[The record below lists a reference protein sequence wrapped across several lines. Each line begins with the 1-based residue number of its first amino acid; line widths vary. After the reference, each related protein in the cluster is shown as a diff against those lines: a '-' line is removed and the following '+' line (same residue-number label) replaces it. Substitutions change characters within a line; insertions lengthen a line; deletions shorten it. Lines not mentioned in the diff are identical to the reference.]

1 MSSPSNLMTRGS
13 EIILIFG
20 FPQTWSLS
28 LGGNFRT
35 RTSGAV
41 SSDACRTHCP
51 PAGAA
56 FLSAVENSL
65 RRSDPAERS
74 GRAVRAP
81 SDFDRLLA
89 LDDAARPGRAPFSQR
104 RQRKASSTP
113 GPPFEFR
120 PCPRSRELGPAR
132 RLATMKNGSSELLQ
146 PGSSLGGT
154 WPRACVTDE
163 SGAFLQKASHPS
175 DAQARAR
182 SGRPQTALRF
192 QQ

>member
-65 RRSDPAERS
+65 RRSDPAEPFARHPTLTGFSRLTTRRVQDGLRFRREGS
-74 GRAVRAP
+74 GR
-81 SDFDRLLA
+81 L
-89 LDDAARPGRAPFSQR
+89 
-104 RQRKASSTP
+104 RQRPVLPSNSAHALVHAS
-113 GPPFEFR
+113 
-120 PCPRSRELGPAR
+120 LGPR
-132 RLATMKNGSSELLQ
+132 GDL
-146 PGSSLGGT
+146 P
-154 WPRACVTDE
+154 P
-163 SGAFLQKASHPS
+163 
-175 DAQARAR
+175 
-182 SGRPQTALRF
+182 
-192 QQ
+192 